1 MKFIPVT
8 EARGQ
13 LPELLASAERVA
25 LTRNG
30 RPVGVLLRYDDY
42 EALQAMLALAQK
54 PQRLARILA
63 GHARVQRGELDEFID
78 LDDLEP
84 EEAPET
90 EAVQQRTGRVHRP

>member
-42 EALQAMLALAQK
+42 EALQAMLALAQE

-63 GHARVQRGELDEFID
+63 GHARVQGGELNEFVELDE
-78 LDDLEP
+78 P
-84 EEAPET
+84 E
-90 EAVQQRTGRVHRP
+90 RTRDADPVRGGQA